1 MKEIEILIEVLDSKE
16 NVMQALEH
24 FQPQGLKRTV
34 DAYFVDPLRNDLRPD
49 SSGRLRASFRLRQ
62 KDGKASVAYKV
73 DHFGDGDEWTYADE
87 HETAVGDFDTT
98 RVILDHLGLQE
109 LVRVESEKHI
119 WTTPEY
125 EIVFEEVK
133 DLGLFIE
140 VEKLEQVPDD
150 RVAETKQGIREFLTG
165 LGLKLGAEMNAGKPE
180 LLLKKKTQQA
190 DEH

>member
-1 MKEIEILIEVLDSKE
+1 
-16 NVMQALEH
+16 
-24 FQPQGLKRTV
+24 
-34 DAYFVDPLRNDLRPD
+34 VDPLRNDLRPD
-49 SSGRLRASFRLRQ
+49 LSGRLRASFRLRQ
-62 KDGKASVAYKV
+62 KDGKNSVAYKV
-73 DHFGDGDEWTYADE
+73 DHFGDGDEWTYSDE
-87 HETAVGDFDTT
+87 HETAVGDFDAM
-98 RVILDHLGLQE
+98 RVIIDHLGLQE

-125 EIVFEEVK
+125 EIVFEVVK

-150 RVAETKQGIREFLTG
+150 RVAETKQGIREFLSG

-180 LLLKKKTQQA
+180 LLLKKKMQQA